1 MKRPCPWNYAQ
12 IVSIAVMNDWLKAVS
27 PTLAPSGA
35 NTCCKHGYLVTLWK
49 VADTKVELCNTVHWI
64 VKNIDFL

>member
-12 IVSIAVMNDWLKAVS
+12 IVSIAMVEYVS
-27 PTLAPSGA
+27 PTLAPAGA
-35 NTCCKHGYLVTLWK
+35 NTCSKHGYLVNLWK